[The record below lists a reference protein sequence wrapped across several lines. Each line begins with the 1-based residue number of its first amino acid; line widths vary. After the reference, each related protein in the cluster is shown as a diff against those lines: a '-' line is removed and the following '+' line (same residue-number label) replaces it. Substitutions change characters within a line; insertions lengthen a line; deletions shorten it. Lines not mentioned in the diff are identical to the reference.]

1 MLHLKYKSLHINLD
15 WTYFENHQYSII
27 RDLKMNQIFIFKI
40 AAFTIT
46 KYIH

>member
-15 WTYFENHQYSII
+15 WTDFENHQYNII
-27 RDLKMNQIFIFKI
+27 RDLKMNQIFILKI
-40 AAFTIT
+40 AAFNIT